1 MSVSSKHPDFV
12 RMEKI
17 WRKCRDV
24 YAGTDAMRAATTD
37 YLPMLTDEA
46 HDAYMARLN
55 RTVLYNAFYRTVS
68 GFTGMLFRRPAVLD
82 APEHTVS
89 LTDDITMTGVPL
101 NVLAQD
107 IADECQIVS
116 RVGIYTNYPIA
127 DTSTMTQADAIALN
141 LRPSMSIIKTEQ
153 IINWRH
159 RRVNNKHVLSLAV
172 VQEEFLE
179 PVNEFKDKSVIRYRV
194 LDLDENDTYRVR
206 IMSEDDKGND
216 ILIEGP
222 FYPMMNGATMNFIP
236 LVIIGP
242 DSISADVEEPILVDL
257 ADLCVAHFGAYS
269 SLANGCHFSGIP
281 TPIFIGLEVPTDG
294 KINVGMGRGI
304 IIPNPAGDAK
314 MLEVGTAGFSALS
327 DQLNRLES
335 SMISIGSKLLETTR
349 LQAESSA
356 TAMIYRNGENGI
368 LSALSISISA
378 GITIALK
385 TFSAWAGDDAAKVKF
400 TLNQEFFRE
409 QVSPEMIKA
418 LVEGW
423 QQRMMS
429 AEANFNYLKAREFY
443 EPSMTF
449 EEEQSRILAGAPKEP
464 AKPSIVTKIE
474 KSDDGK
480 SMTATRMP

>member
-1 MSVSSKHPDFV
+1 
-12 RMEKI
+12 MEKV

-24 YAGTDAMRAATTD
+24 YAGTDAMRDATTD
-37 YLPMLTDEA
+37 YLPMLTDETP
-46 HDAYMARLN
+46 DAYKARLG
-55 RTVLYNAFYRTVS
+55 RTVLYNALYRTVS

-82 APEHTVS
+82 APEHTIS
-89 LTDDITMTGVPL
+89 LTDDITMTGIPL

-127 DTSTMTQADAIALN
+127 DTSTMTQADAIAFN

-159 RRVNNKHVLSLAV
+159 RRVANRYVLSMAV
-172 VQEEFLE
+172 IQEEFLE
-179 PVNEFKDKSVIRYRV
+179 PVNEFKDKAVTRYRV

-206 IMSEDDKGND
+206 IMVEDDKGND
-216 ILIEGP
+216 TVVEGP
-222 FYPMMNGATMNFIP
+222 FYPMMNGTTMNSIP

-257 ADLCVAHFGAYS
+257 ADLCVAHFCAYS
-269 SLANGCHFSGIP
+269 DYANGSHFSGIP
-281 TPIFIGLEVPTDG
+281 TPVFLGMELPTDG
-294 KINVGMGRGI
+294 KMNVGMGRGI

-314 MLEVGTAGFSALS
+314 MLEVGTQGFVALS

-385 TFSAWAGDDAAKVKF
+385 TFATWAGDDATNVKF

-409 QVSPEMIKA
+409 QVTPEMIKA

-443 EPSMTF
+443 EPDVTF
-449 EEEQSRILAGAPKEP
+449 EIETQRIKDGIPQEP
-464 AKPSIVTKIE
+464 VKPAIVTQI
-474 KSDDGK
+474 SRNPDG
-480 SMTATRMP
+480 SMTAMRQA